1 MLVYKTV
8 HPCENSRLQTI
19 LEISGSVFFLF
30 FISLISAIFSLHFS
44 HHWWMSKYPS
54 NHFYMDV
61 EILGNMLT
69 NNFFSFFSWFFSIH
83 LQEQFTELW
92 TYFFYFLVIL
102 NMTSTIKD
110 YKNNMLSSF
119 DNTMN
124 DVSDSDFKMFFL
136 PNTA

>member
-1 MLVYKTV
+1 
-8 HPCENSRLQTI
+8 
-19 LEISGSVFFLF
+19 
-30 FISLISAIFSLHFS
+30 
-44 HHWWMSKYPS
+44 MSKYALK
-54 NHFYMDV
+54 HFYMDV

-124 DVSDSDFKMFFL
+124 DVSDSDFKLFFL
-136 PNTA
+136 LNTG